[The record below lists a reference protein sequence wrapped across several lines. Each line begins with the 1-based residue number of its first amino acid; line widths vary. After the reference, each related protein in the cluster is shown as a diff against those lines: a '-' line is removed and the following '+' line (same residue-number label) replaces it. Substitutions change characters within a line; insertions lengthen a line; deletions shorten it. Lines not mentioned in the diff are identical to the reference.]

1 MRWMRYFLGFALA
14 LSVLAASLVAQDRP
28 TITFV
33 NQSGENCVVKLVG
46 PSGGYVD
53 VQRGGQ
59 NTVAV
64 GGGNYYILTR
74 YGEPG
79 RFSFTRGTP
88 FYVTETPYSVSRIS
102 ITLHKVVD
110 GNYLTK
116 PDSGRDF

>member
-1 MRWMRYFLGFALA
+1 MRWMRYVLGFVLA
-14 LSVLAASLVAQDRP
+14 LSILAASLVAQERP

-53 VQRGGQ
+53 VQSGAQ
-59 NTVAV
+59 NTIAV

-79 RFSFTRGTP
+79 RFRFTRGAP

-110 GNYLTK
+110 GNYETK